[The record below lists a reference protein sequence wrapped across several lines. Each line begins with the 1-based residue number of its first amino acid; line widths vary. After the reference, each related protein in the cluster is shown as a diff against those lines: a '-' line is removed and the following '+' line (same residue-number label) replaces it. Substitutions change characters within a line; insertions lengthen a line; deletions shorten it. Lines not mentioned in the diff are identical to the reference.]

1 MRHEEKK
8 HGSHH
13 TGGCL
18 RDYTQVRTDLI
29 PKRCALFGIVTLASC
44 AFLHSLRF
52 FTEDCLEVLTPN
64 TALEHVLKSLLGG
77 QQNGVVVPWM
87 IELLDDICTIIT
99 MLQCFRGVLLPVI
112 VGKQLSS
119 F

>member
-1 MRHEEKK
+1 M
-8 HGSHH
+8 
-13 TGGCL
+13 
-18 RDYTQVRTDLI
+18 
-29 PKRCALFGIVTLASC
+29 
-44 AFLHSLRF
+44 
-52 FTEDCLEVLTPN
+52 EVLTPN